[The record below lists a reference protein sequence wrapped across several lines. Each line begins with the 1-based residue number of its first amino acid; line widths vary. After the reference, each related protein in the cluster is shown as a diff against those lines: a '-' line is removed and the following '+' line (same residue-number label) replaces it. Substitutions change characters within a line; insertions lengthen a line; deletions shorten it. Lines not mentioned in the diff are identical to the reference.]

1 MAELYKVMYELYSDM
16 LYSFNAM
23 GFKPNIFDYFKD
35 WLAKPISEIWK
46 TEEGAD
52 GKNPMQLTVMC
63 LYIFYCKPKFSND
76 SNIFSYKVQITEE
89 KSP

>member
-16 LYSFNAM
+16 LYSFNAR
-23 GFKPNIFDYFKD
+23 GYKQQIDVFENRLVIHHQ
-35 WLAKPISEIWK
+35 EIWK

-63 LYIFYCKPKFSND
+63 
-76 SNIFSYKVQITEE
+76 
-89 KSP
+89 